1 MIAKD
6 CSRKYRIAVDNIG
19 FSGIAKDC
27 LDSIGLSGIVQDCS

>member
-6 CSRKYRIAVDNIG
+6 CSRKYRIAVDSIG
-19 FSGIAKDC
+19 FPGIAKDC